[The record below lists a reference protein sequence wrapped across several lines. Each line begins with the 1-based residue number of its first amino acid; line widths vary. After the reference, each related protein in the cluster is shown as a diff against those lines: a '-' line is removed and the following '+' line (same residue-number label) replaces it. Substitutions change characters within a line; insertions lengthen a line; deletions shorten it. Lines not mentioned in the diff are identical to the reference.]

1 MLARTLRFWHDA
13 GNLQTALRWKNFR
26 RHKWLVF
33 AGIVADHWRMDRH
46 SVMVAAR
53 PRPVRRFA
61 RQRRLHRRHLVR
73 LSRGL
78 LHKHLLL
85 HLKRRRPL
93 VRNPATPSSK
103 FC

>member
-1 MLARTLRFWHDA
+1 MRDYSTCSPVSMLFFGGNSRGAELFSSSWLSCVYAAVRVCHAVEWHVMLARTLRFWHDA

-53 PRPVRRFA
+53 
-61 RQRRLHRRHLVR
+61 
-73 LSRGL
+73 
-78 LHKHLLL
+78 
-85 HLKRRRPL
+85 
-93 VRNPATPSSK
+93 
-103 FC
+103 